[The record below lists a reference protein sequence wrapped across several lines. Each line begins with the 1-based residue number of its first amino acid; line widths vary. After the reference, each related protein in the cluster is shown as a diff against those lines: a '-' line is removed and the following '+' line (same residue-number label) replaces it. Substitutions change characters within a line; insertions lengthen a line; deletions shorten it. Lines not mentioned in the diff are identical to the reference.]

1 MNSWSQKKVL
11 VFGLGLNQGGAG
23 TAKFFASH
31 ESNVRVT
38 DLRDKKILQ
47 PSIDELK
54 KFPQIEYSLGGHKNE
69 DIDWA
74 DLIIKNP
81 AVKRDNKFL
90 EYARKKEK
98 VIETDFGIFF
108 QLVNK
113 SQIIAVTGTKGK
125 STTASLIYEVLKKNG
140 KKAVLAGNIGRSVL
154 DTLNIIK
161 KNTLIVLEISSFQL
175 EGLLPHKV
183 SPRFAVVTNIYPD
196 HLNYYPNMFEYISAK
211 RLIAQ
216 FQTKDDFL
224 FINKDNSILNNSKFV
239 KGLSSSIIFY
249 SKNDLPENFKP
260 TLLGKHNLENYA
272 AALAV
277 AQKFSISKNKA
288 IKAVNKFKGIEFRLQ
303 LIKNWN
309 GIKIFNDT
317 TATGPDSAIKAL
329 QTFPDSIV
337 ICGGMNKGMRYQK
350 FVKILEKKAKKV
362 FLLIGDSTDEI
373 KKLIKNKKIIFGTY
387 DDIEKLLKDVKRTA
401 EPGDTILFSPGA
413 TSFNLYK
420 NEFDRGRKFNEA
432 VEKIF
437 K

>member
-1 MNSWSQKKVL
+1 
-11 VFGLGLNQGGAG
+11 
-23 TAKFFASH
+23 
-31 ESNVRVT
+31 
-38 DLRDKKILQ
+38 
-47 PSIDELK
+47 
-54 KFPQIEYSLGGHKNE
+54 
-69 DIDWA
+69 
-74 DLIIKNP
+74 
-81 AVKRDNKFL
+81 
-90 EYARKKEK
+90 
-98 VIETDFGIFF
+98 
-108 QLVNK
+108 
-113 SQIIAVTGTKGK
+113 
-125 STTASLIYEVLKKNG
+125 
-140 KKAVLAGNIGRSVL
+140 
-154 DTLNIIK
+154 
-161 KNTLIVLEISSFQL
+161 
-175 EGLLPHKV
+175 
-183 SPRFAVVTNIYPD
+183 
-196 HLNYYPNMFEYISAK
+196 MFEYISAK